1 MTSTL
6 QARMEELITRRWGPA
21 PPRGALA
28 ELGRAA
34 NVKSSSVAGWLS
46 GKTKELSGPVLL
58 RVADFFGVSK
68 EWLATGKGPRE
79 PFNNNELGRSMT
91 SVQLGQPSHSVTPDP
106 EILHEALMLL
116 EHDESQAGAY
126 PPRLRSTRLAE
137 LYGRIAADGGRLTKD
152 HNDDFVREIFARRK
166 GVEVGQ
172 ERTGERGRSQ

>member
-6 QARMEELITRRWGPA
+6 QARMEELIARRWPT
-21 PPRGALA
+21 PQRGALA
-28 ELGRAA
+28 ELARAA
-34 NVKSSSVAGWLS
+34 DVKSSSVAGWLN

-91 SVQLGQPSHSVTPDP
+91 SVQMGGASRSERPDP

-116 EHDESQAGAY
+116 VHDESQAGAY
-126 PPRLRSTRLAE
+126 PPRPRANRLAE
-137 LYGRIAADGGRLTKD
+137 LYERVAGDGGRLSKE
-152 HNDDFVREIFARRK
+152 HNDAFIHEVEARRK
-166 GVEVGQ
+166 GVEGGQ
-172 ERTGERGRSQ
+172 RSK

>member
-6 QARMEELITRRWGPA
+6 QSRMEELIARKWGPV
-21 PPRGALA
+21 PPRGHLA
-28 ELGRAA
+28 RLATAA
-34 NVKSSSVAGWLS
+34 EVKSSSVAGWLN

-91 SVQLGQPSHSVTPDP
+91 SVQLSAASRSERPDP

-116 EHDESQAGAY
+116 EHDEFQAGAY
-126 PPRLRSTRLAE
+126 PPRLKSNRLSE
-137 LYGRIAADGGRLTKD
+137 LYGRVAADGGRLTRE
-152 HNDDFVREIFARRK
+152 HNDEFVREIEVRRK
-166 GVEVGQ
+166 GVAG
-172 ERTGERGRSQ
+172 GKGSK